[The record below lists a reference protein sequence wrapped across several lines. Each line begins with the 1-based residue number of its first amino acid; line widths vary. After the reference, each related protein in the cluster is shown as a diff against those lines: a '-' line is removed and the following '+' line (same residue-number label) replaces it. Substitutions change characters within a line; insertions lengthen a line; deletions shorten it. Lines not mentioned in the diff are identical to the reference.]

1 MTEWFSGG
9 SGLAACKVF
18 SQNRD
23 GRMAEWRAFKHAHI
37 LRIFV
42 DEIRVCLGVLS
53 GLLKL

>member
-1 MTEWFSGG
+1 MEA
-9 SGLAACKVF
+9 LASQLVKFF